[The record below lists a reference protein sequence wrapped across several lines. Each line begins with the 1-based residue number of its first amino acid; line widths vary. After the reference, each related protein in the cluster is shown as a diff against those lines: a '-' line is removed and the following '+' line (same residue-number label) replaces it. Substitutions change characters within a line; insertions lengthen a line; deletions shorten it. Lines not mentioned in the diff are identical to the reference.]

1 MKTLTFTI
9 LLILFFAGAAAG
21 LTPEERAVVTQM
33 KDTIVSLRA
42 KLTAADR
49 ANASALTALTKA
61 SNQMTALQDDLR
73 IADTR
78 FKQTITERDQYA
90 TELQKAK
97 ERYEALN
104 KRYQT
109 AQFIIA
115 IVSAVLTGLVVF
127 YFSQALLPP
136 YNVIAPL
143 GAATTVFAA
152 IYFIL

>member
-1 MKTLTFTI
+1 MKHYILYFLLT
-9 LLILFFAGAAAG
+9 LFFVSPAAA
-21 LTPEERAVVTQM
+21 LTPEERVVVAQM
-33 KDTIVSLRA
+33 KDTIGSLRS
-42 KLTAADR
+42 KLSAADR
-49 ANASALTALTKA
+49 ANVSALSALTKA
-61 SNQMTALQDDLR
+61 ANQMTVLQEDLR
-73 IADTR
+73 SADAR
-78 FKQTITERDQYA
+78 FKKTITERDQYA
-90 TELQKAK
+90 ADLQKAK

-136 YNVIAPL
+136 YNLIAPL
-143 GAATTVFAA
+143 GAGGAVFAA